1 MVILLKLYEIKFKS
15 ENLILTYNKTSLI
28 NLIADTKYLHAS
40 LIYHWES
47 ITKINILVFKLL
59 IFKRYYLK

>member
-40 LIYHWES
+40 LIYH
-47 ITKINILVFKLL
+47 
-59 IFKRYYLK
+59 